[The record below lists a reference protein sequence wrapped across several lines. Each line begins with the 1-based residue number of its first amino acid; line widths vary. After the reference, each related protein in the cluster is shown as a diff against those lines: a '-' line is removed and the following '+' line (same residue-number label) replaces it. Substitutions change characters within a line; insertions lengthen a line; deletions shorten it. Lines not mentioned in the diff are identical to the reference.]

1 MGKTLDLQEGCNKA
15 VGLNVT
21 SPRLLITGFH
31 NTRRALEKKLV
42 QNESGGA
49 MLRSDHPLG
58 APEIQAADLQ

>member
-1 MGKTLDLQEGCNKA
+1 MGKTLDWQEGCNKA

-21 SPRLLITGFH
+21 SPRLLITGLH

-49 MLRSDHPLG
+49 RLRCDHPLG
-58 APEIQAADLQ
+58 APEIRAASLR